1 MRWLFVFFIVVSAI
15 VVMTNRTGPWPNE
28 SLDAATILAKRD
40 HRPVIAIVGAEWCGY
55 CKKLDRRTL
64 SNAEVKD
71 ALKGFHVVK
80 IDADSSQGKE
90 FSAKYGVQGLPTV
103 VFMDEHGTEKDRI
116 EGYVPPEVFL
126 TGLRK

>member
-1 MRWLFVFFIVVSAI
+1 MRWLFVFFIVVSAV

-40 HRPVIAIVGAEWCGY
+40 HRGLIAIVGAEWCGF
-55 CKKLDRRTL
+55 CKKLDRKTL
-64 SNAEVKD
+64 SNGEVKE
-71 ALKGFHVVK
+71 ALKAYHVVK

-103 VFMDEHGTEKDRI
+103 IFLDEDGSERDRI
-116 EGYVPPEVFL
+116 EGYVSPEVFMTAL
-126 TGLRK
+126 GK